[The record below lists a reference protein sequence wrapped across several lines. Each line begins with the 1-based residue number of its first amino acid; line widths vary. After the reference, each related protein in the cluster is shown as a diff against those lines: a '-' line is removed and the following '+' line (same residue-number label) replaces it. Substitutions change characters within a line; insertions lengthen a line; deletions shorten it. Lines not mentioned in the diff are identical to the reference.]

1 MDTPDFTTS
10 ILVNQSP
17 SEVYN
22 AVNNVRG
29 WWSEEIE
36 GSTNKL
42 NDVFMYHY
50 KDVHISKMKLIEV
63 IPNQKIVWLV
73 LENHFN
79 FTKDNSEWKDTNISF
94 EITKKGNQTELKF
107 THIGLTSHYECYEI
121 CQEAWGNYIQNSLR
135 KLIETGKGE
144 PNPKEGGFN
153 GEIVKKWKLQS
164 N

>member
-1 MDTPDFTTS
+1 MNTSDYTTS
-10 ILVNQSP
+10 LLINQSP

-22 AVNNVRG
+22 AINNIRG

-36 GSTNKL
+36 GSTYKL

-50 KDVHISKMKLIEV
+50 KDVHISKMKLIEL
-63 IPNQKIVWLV
+63 IPDQKVVWLV

-79 FTKDNSEWKDTNISF
+79 FTKDKSEWKDTKISF
-94 EITKKGNQTELKF
+94 EITKKGPQTELRF
-107 THIGLTSHYECYEI
+107 THIGLGPHYECYEI
-121 CQEAWGNYIQNSLR
+121 CKEAWGNYIHNSLR

-153 GEIVKKWKLQS
+153 GEIVKKWKLHS
-164 N
+164 

>member
-63 IPNQKIVWLV
+63 IPNQKVVWHV
-73 LENHFN
+73 FENHFN
-79 FTKDNSEWKDTNISF
+79 FTKDNSEWKNTNISF

-107 THIGLTSHYECYEI
+107 THIGLTSHHECYEI

-164 N
+164 